1 MEMSALRHWCEVSK
15 NLYNQGLYLV
25 RQNLIHADRFVW
37 YSDIER
43 EMKTTLNLEGDVNYR
58 LMPKAQC
65 AQQCLKT
72 VAADLKAYV
81 KSVKD
86 WSHHPEKYKGKPRL
100 PRYKKGLNQL
110 IIPNQSCKIEDG
122 YLILTKTVRV
132 PIPQWEKYGEKLEGF
147 QQVRINPRFGG
158 EWFEIEIV
166 YLAEEVANPALD
178 MGQYAS
184 IDLGVG
190 NLATMM
196 DTRDGEALIFN
207 GKQLKAVNQWYNKT
221 LATLKS
227 AAMKCN
233 GKRTTCRIQALTFR
247 RNSRIDDLLHKTSR
261 EIVNILL
268 RKGIGTLVVGHNK
281 WWKDEVNLGEANNQN
296 FVGIPFSRF
305 ISFLSYKCR
314 MAGIAFVETEEAHT
328 SKCDALA
335 LEEVGHHDKYMGRR
349 KKRGLFQS
357 SVGKLLNADVNGALN
372 IMRKVVDDSLVRGI
386 IDRGRLFRPV
396 KLRDLYS
403 LEYVPTFD

>member
-1 MEMSALRHWCEVSK
+1 MRLVYKYRYDGVEMSAFRHWCEVSK
-15 NLYNQGLYLV
+15 NLYNLGLYLV
-25 RQNLIHADRFVW
+25 RQNLIHEDRFVW
-37 YSDIER
+37 YSDIDR
-43 EMKTTLNLEGDVNYR
+43 EMKTTLNLEGEVNYR

-72 VAADLKAYV
+72 VDADIKAYV
-81 KSVKD
+81 KAVKD
-86 WSHHPEKYKGKPRL
+86 WSRHPEKYKGKPRL

-110 IIPNQSCKIEDG
+110 IIPNQSCQIRDG

-166 YLAEEVANPALD
+166 YLDEEVANPALD

-184 IDLGVG
+184 IDFGVG
-190 NLATMM
+190 NLATMV

-207 GKQLKAVNQWYNKT
+207 GRQLKAANQWYNKT
-221 LATLKS
+221 LAALKS

-233 GKRTTCRIQALTFR
+233 GKRTTRRIQALTFR

-261 EIVNILL
+261 EIVNIIL
-268 RKGIGTLVVGHNK
+268 RKGIGTLVV
-281 WWKDEVNLGEANNQN
+281 
-296 FVGIPFSRF
+296 
-305 ISFLSYKCR
+305 
-314 MAGIAFVETEEAHT
+314 
-328 SKCDALA
+328 
-335 LEEVGHHDKYMGRR
+335 
-349 KKRGLFQS
+349 
-357 SVGKLLNADVNGALN
+357 
-372 IMRKVVDDSLVRGI
+372 GI

-403 LEYVPTFD
+403 LGYVPMFG